1 MIKIIANPKTYGGKA
16 IKKWPLY
23 EKALKDANIDFDIEW
38 TKTAQDGI
46 RITKEASKDYEL
58 LVAFGGDGTVNEV
71 VTGIGQ
77 TGFKN
82 ILGIIPVGRGNDNAF
97 NIRQTKKI
105 EDIVDMLQKKE
116 YREIDCIKINDGA
129 RYCMGVAGVGLDAD
143 VAEQVFCKGTNS
155 SYNIALIKSFFRYRP
170 RHLHIDVD
178 DGKIVK
184 DLKSLTT
191 MIGNGQRVGSGLK
204 VTPDA
209 IIDDG
214 LLDIMIVG
222 NTGVIESLITSR
234 RLGKGTHLTN
244 PKINVFRGKKV
255 TITTE
260 SIKKIHGHA
269 MGEYIGQLPIT
280 FECIYRVLKILKM
293 SDAILEREN
302 WLNANAFSQ
311 NIK

>member
-1 MIKIIANPKTYGGKA
+1 MKIIGNPTTYGGKA
-16 IKKWPLY
+16 FKKWPLY
-23 EKALKDANIDFDIEW
+23 EKALKEANIDFEIEW
-38 TKTAQDGI
+38 TKASQDGI
-46 RITKEASKDYEL
+46 RIAKESSKDHEV

-82 ILGIIPVGRGNDNAF
+82 IFGIIPVGRGNDNAF
-97 NIRQTKKI
+97 NIRQTKNI
-105 EDIVDMLQKKE
+105 EDIVEMLQNKE

-143 VAEQVFCKGTNS
+143 VSEQVYNKGTNAVYS
-155 SYNIALIKSFFRYRP
+155 IALIKSFFRYRP
-170 RHLHIDVD
+170 RHLHIDID

-214 LLDIMIVG
+214 LLDVMIVG

-244 PKINVFRGKKV
+244 PKIEIVRGKKI

-260 SIKKIHGHA
+260 SPKKIHGHA
-269 MGEYIGQLPIT
+269 MGEYIGQLPVT
-280 FECIYRVLKILKM
+280 FECLYRVLKILKM
-293 SDAILEREN
+293 SDVVLEREG

-311 NIK
+311 KLQ

>member
-1 MIKIIANPKTYGGKA
+1 MKIIGNPTTYGGKA

-23 EKALKDANIDFDIEW
+23 EKALKEANIDYEIEW
-38 TKTAQDGI
+38 TKASQDGI
-46 RITKEASKDYEL
+46 RIAKEASKDHEL
-58 LVAFGGDGTVNEV
+58 LAVFGGDGTVNEV

-97 NIRQTKKI
+97 NIRQTKNI
-105 EDIVDMLQKKE
+105 EDIIEMLQKKE
-116 YREIDCIKINDGA
+116 YREIDCIKINNGA

-143 VAEQVFCKGTNS
+143 VAEQVYNKGTNAV
-155 SYNIALIKSFFRYRP
+155 YNIALIKSFFRYRP

-191 MIGNGQRVGSGLK
+191 MIGNGQMVGSGMK
-204 VTPDA
+204 VTPNA
-209 IIDDG
+209 VIDDG
-214 LLDIMIVG
+214 LLDVMIVG
-222 NTGVIESLITSR
+222 NTGIIESLITSR

-244 PKINVFRGKKV
+244 PKIEVIRGKKV

-260 SIKKIHGHA
+260 STKKIHGHA
-269 MGEYIGQLPIT
+269 MGEYIGQLPVT
-280 FECIYRVLKILKM
+280 FECLYRVLKILKM
-293 SDAILEREN
+293 SDAVLKREG
-302 WLNANAFSQ
+302 WLNANTFSL